1 MLVLAGLPIAFI
13 MLVLS
18 GIYFL
23 TGPAPGFIALLPT
36 KIFEGMDVIILTAIP
51 FFPAGG

>member
-1 MLVLAGLPIAFI
+1 